1 MCMKF
6 ASAAAAAM
14 LASVVS
20 FNAQA
25 LPVSPSQSGQGAPI
39 VTLVAQGCGPGFH
52 RNAFG
57 ACRPNGYVVVPGAA
71 VVAEPAPVVVA
82 PAPVVVAPAAP
93 IVVAP
98 VVCPVG
104 YHLGPRGRACRPNI

>member
-6 ASAAAAAM
+6 ASAAAAVM
-14 LASVVS
+14 LIAVVS

-25 LPVSPSQSGQGAPI
+25 LPISPSQSGQGAPI

-71 VVAEPAPVVVA
+71 VVAEPAPVVVVPA
-82 PAPVVVAPAAP
+82 APVVVAP
-93 IVVAP
+93 I
-98 VVCPVG
+98 VCPVG

>member
-25 LPVSPSQSGQGAPI
+25 LPVSPSQSNQGAPI

-71 VVAEPAPVVVA
+71 VVVEPAPVVVA
-82 PAPVVVAPAAP
+82 PVAPVVVAP
-93 IVVAP
+93 I
-98 VVCPVG
+98 VCPVG
-104 YHLGPRGRACRPNI
+104 YHLGPRGRARRPNI

>member
-1 MCMKF
+1 MRMKF

-14 LASVVS
+14 LVSVVS

-25 LPVSPSQSGQGAPI
+25 LPISPSQSGQGAPI

-52 RNAFG
+52 RNAFE

-71 VVAEPAPVVVA
+71 VVAEPAPVVVVPA
-82 PAPVVVAPAAP
+82 APVVVAP
-93 IVVAP
+93 I
-98 VVCPVG
+98 VCPVG